1 MRRALAATAVC
12 FCTALLLSLSA
23 GWAADAVEAETA
35 WETIAEFK
43 SPESAAISPDH
54 QAVFVSNVNGYE
66 KNGLGFISK
75 LSLDGDVQAL
85 QWLTGLNAPTRL
97 AVDGD
102 TLWAVDYDRL
112 VKVSIA
118 QQRVLGMYP
127 APDAD
132 EVPLLNDVAV
142 GPNGDLF
149 VTGSNNNSIYKLQDN
164 ALVRWIR
171 DDDLLK
177 YANGIWVGEQQIV
190 VAAYHLISIDRS
202 TKRMQSMG
210 HNGLLFD
217 LEGVKATADGAFLVS
232 LIGPRPLYQV
242 SDAGDLVPVFQ
253 SDPYL
258 ADFDIS
264 AGMLVGPTGP
274 DKITAL
280 KLQ

>member
-1 MRRALAATAVC
+1 MAATAGGL
-12 FCTALLLSLSA
+12 FAALFALSA
-23 GWAADAVEAETA
+23 GQAADAIKAETA

-54 QAVFVSNVNGYE
+54 QAIFVSNVNGYE

-85 QWLTGLNAPTRL
+85 KWLAGLNAPTGL

-112 VKVSIA
+112 VKISVS
-118 QQRVLGMYP
+118 QQQVVASFP
-127 APDAD
+127 APDVH
-132 EVPLLNDVAV
+132 ETPLLNDVAV
-142 GPNGDLF
+142 RPGGDLF
-149 VTGSNNNSIYKLQDN
+149 VTGSNSSSIYKLQDN

-177 YANGIWVGEQQIV
+177 YANGIWVGEQQII

-202 TKRMQSMG
+202 TRRMRQMG
-210 HNGLLFD
+210 HQGLLFD
-217 LEGVKATADGAFLVS
+217 LEGVKATVDGAFLVS

-242 SDAGDLVPVFQ
+242 SDAGALVPVFQ
-253 SDPYL
+253 NDPYL
-258 ADFDIS
+258 ADFDI
-264 AGMLVGPTGP
+264 AGGLLVGPTGP

>member
-1 MRRALAATAVC
+1 MRRALAATAVGL
-12 FCTALLLSLSA
+12 FAALFASSA
-23 GWAADAVEAETA
+23 GQAADAIKAETA

-54 QAVFVSNVNGYE
+54 QAIFVSNVNGYE

-75 LSLDGDVQAL
+75 LSLDGDVQEL
-85 QWLTGLNAPTRL
+85 KWLTGLNAPTGL

-112 VKVSIA
+112 VKISIS
-118 QQRVLGMYP
+118 QRRIVASFP
-127 APDAD
+127 APDAH
-132 EVPLLNDVAV
+132 ETPLLNDVAV

-149 VTGSNNNSIYKLQDN
+149 VTGSNSNSIYKLQDN
-164 ALVRWIR
+164 ALVRWIS

-202 TKRMQSMG
+202 TRRMRQMG
-210 HNGLLFD
+210 HQGLLFD
-217 LEGVKATADGAFLVS
+217 LEGVKVTVDGTFLVS
-232 LIGPRPLYQV
+232 LIGPRPLYKL
-242 SDAGDLVPVFQ
+242 SDAGALVPIFH

-258 ADFDIS
+258 ADFDI
-264 AGMLVGPTGP
+264 AGGLLVGPTGP

-280 KLQ
+280 TLQ